1 MSKVDSSTIITK
13 DESIDAASVAG
24 YLRQHPDFFNEH
36 SALLADIKL
45 THDCGPATSLI
56 ERQTQVMRHKILDYA
71 ARMSDILTTAR
82 RNDVQF
88 EKTKRLVLELIT
100 ATHLNALTGALKES
114 FTGEFHADAVH
125 LALFSSLKTAD
136 NHPNLSSAKS
146 LDESANFAETQKL
159 ANKNW
164 AYFQA
169 FKGPAMVHL
178 FPDHNKLQ
186 SSAVVPLYLADKAL
200 GVLIIASNNA
210 NHYNDQL
217 DTLFLNHVAAVISR
231 CLGRIQA

>member
-1 MSKVDSSTIITK
+1 MSKVDSNTIITK
-13 DESIDAASVAG
+13 DEPIDAASVAG

-36 SALLADIKL
+36 SSLLADIKL
-45 THDCGPATSLI
+45 THDCGQATSLI
-56 ERQTQVMRHKILDYA
+56 ERQTQVMRHKIQDYA

-88 EKTKRLVLELIT
+88 EKTKRLVLELAT
-100 ATHLNALTGALKES
+100 ATHLNALTEALKEG

-125 LALFSSLKTAD
+125 LVLFSSLKTAD

-146 LDESANFAETQKL
+146 LDESVHFAETQKL
-159 ANKNW
+159 ASKNW
-164 AYFQA
+164 TYCQA

-178 FPDHNKLQ
+178 FPGHNKLQ

-210 NHYNDQL
+210 NHYTDQL
-217 DTLFLNHVAAVISR
+217 DTLFLNHVAAVIGR

>member
-100 ATHLNALTGALKES
+100 ATHLNALTEALKES